1 MVGVVAITSLKNPRV
16 KAAID
21 LNKSKGRR
29 ATGLFTVEGAR
40 EIDRALQSGY
50 ELRELF
56 ICAKALSDD
65 AVVLV
70 QAAEAKG
77 KAEMFDVTPPV
88 FAKMAMREE
97 SDGLVAVMKQKHLQ
111 LKDLKLPAK
120 PLILAVQ
127 SIEKPGN
134 LGALLR
140 SADGAGVD
148 AVVLLDEAL
157 DLYHP
162 HAIRSSLGTTFSVSV
177 VEAKSD
183 EFREYCQ
190 KAGIKTYAAAL
201 SKRAMPHHK
210 ADYRGGAAIVL
221 GSEAN
226 GLTGDWLDAAD
237 EVVMIPMKGIA
248 DSLNVSTAGAVLL
261 YEVVRQRSE

>member
-1 MVGVVAITSLKNPRV
+1 MAGVLAITSLKNPRV

-21 LNKSKGRR
+21 LSKSKGRR

-40 EIDRALQSGY
+40 EIDRALKSGY
-50 ELRELF
+50 ELKELF
-56 ICAKALSDD
+56 VCAKALSDD
-65 AVVLV
+65 ALVLV

-77 KAEMFDVTPPV
+77 RAEMFDVTPPV

-97 SDGLVAVMKQKHLQ
+97 SDGLVAVMTQKHHE
-111 LKDLKLPAK
+111 LKDVKLSVK

-148 AVVLLDEAL
+148 AVVLLDQLL

-162 HAIRSSLGTTFSVSV
+162 HAIRSSLGTTFSVPV
-177 VEAKSD
+177 VEARSE
-183 EFREYCQ
+183 EFREFCN
-190 KAGIKTYAAAL
+190 KAGIRTHAAAL
-201 SKRAMPHHK
+201 SKRAIAHHA
-210 ADYRGGAAIVL
+210 ADYRSGAAIVL
-221 GSEAN
+221 GSEAD
-226 GLTGDWLDAAD
+226 GLTADWLDEAD
-237 EVVMIPMKGIA
+237 DIVMIPMKGIA
-248 DSLNVSTAGAVLL
+248 DSLNVSSAGAVLL
-261 YEVVRQRSE
+261 YEAVRQRS